1 MDMKVM
7 KVVIIP
13 THGDL
18 DDIMQVSNGGVSID
32 P

>member
-18 DDIMQVSNGGVSID
+18 NDIMQLGYGSVPSD